1 MGRPGP
7 VVKEPEPGPGE
18 CLRAILDPE
27 EGTDSPMRLTLF
39 PRDLS
44 HQRLLEGVEEG
55 EALRRLRS
63 LFHLCG
69 KAQERL
75 AFQALRAARGDGTGF
90 SVPDREVLRESLFE
104 SLRALLLPMAG
115 EAILPSFEKEA
126 WKALRDLGKGAKA
139 GDPDFFPEFR
149 TLLEGVV
156 LGESVFRFL
165 ARGTAGDWDDWLRES
180 RLHSPVARRAALLLP
195 DGEVAVPIFPDLSM
209 TALTDAASVEW
220 LSRAMENREFLSWP
234 HLEGEG
240 RETGPLARER
250 EHPLVWDLWMSGRSL
265 SARLAARLVELARWS
280 KGEKDGGGDKARLAE
295 IRSRSQG
302 DGVGIAWGETSRGLL
317 VHRWTLR
324 EGRVRGVR
332 ILAPTEWTFSP
343 EGGAFASWCS
353 ALSRKRSSGRG
364 LRALVADSLWV
375 FDPCAPVV
383 VRERALT
390 GGMDGRDA

>member
-18 CLRAILDPE
+18 CLRAILEPE
-27 EGTDSPMRLTLF
+27 EGTDAPMRLTLF

-75 AFQALRAARGDGTGF
+75 AFQALRAARGKPLEEPFQEG
-90 SVPDREVLRESLFE
+90 EILRESLFE
-104 SLRALLLPMAG
+104 SLRSLLLPING
-115 EAILPSFEKEA
+115 EAILPFTEKEA
-126 WKALRDLGKGAKA
+126 WRHLRDLGRK
-139 GDPDFFPEFR
+139 DRHSTESSFFTGFR

-165 ARGTAGDWDDWLRES
+165 ARGTAGDWDDWLRD
-180 RLHSPVARRAALLLP
+180 RRMLSPVVRKAALLAPEGEGAIPFLP
-195 DGEVAVPIFPDLSM
+195 ELS
-209 TALTDAASVEW
+209 LQDAGCLEQLA
-220 LSRAMENREFLSWP
+220 RAMDDREFLSWP

>member
-7 VVKEPEPGPGE
+7 VVKESEPGPGE
-18 CLRAILDPE
+18 CLRAILEPE
-27 EGTDSPMRLTLF
+27 EGTDAPMRLTLF

-75 AFQALRAARGDGTGF
+75 AFQALRAARGEGTGF
-90 SVPDREVLRESLFE
+90 SAPDREVLRESLFE
-104 SLRALLLPMAG
+104 SLRALLLPMGG
-115 EAILPSFEKEA
+115 EAILPSFEKDT
-126 WKALRDLGKGAKA
+126 WNALRDLGKGAKA
-139 GDPDFFPEFR
+139 GDSDFFPEFR

-165 ARGTAGDWDDWLRES
+165 ERGTAREWDGWLRERRS
-180 RLHSPVARRAALLLP
+180 LSPVARRAALLLP